1 MRDRERVGENT
12 IMENEEKKNEIMRR
26 ENETERN
33 QENNFSIWIHGGVT
47 L

>member
-26 ENETERN
+26 ENETE
-33 QENNFSIWIHGGVT
+33 
-47 L
+47 